1 MKKTFVA
8 IFMVATALF
17 SATNKEV
24 EEYISATLKN
34 NKSITVKNVKVISK
48 EAIKE
53 KDLSGWESMIVGIEV
68 EVDRKGKKQQV
79 KTTDMYFTK
88 GDFLSPDIID
98 VKKNKSLKE
107 SLRPKP
113 TAEYYD
119 ANHLVAGNKD
129 AKYKV
134 LVFSD
139 PLCPFCRDLVPDLI
153 EAATKHPSKIALYHY
168 TFPLLFIHP
177 SSDAIARTEIA
188 IGSKIQKAKLLS
200 LLYKTDVEPE
210 ESDEEKITAK
220 LSSELGVTVKKSD
233 ISKKEIQKAYED
245 EVQKA
250 HKLFVKGTPT
260 VYVNNEL
267 DGSKTQI
274 NKILKELSK

>member
-98 VKKNKSLKE
+98 IKKNKSLKE

-119 ANHLVAGNKD
+119 AEHLVAGNKD

-153 EAATKHPSKIALYHY
+153 EAATKHPSKIAIYHY

-188 IGSKIQKAKLLS
+188 IGSKIQKARLLS

-210 ESDEEKITAK
+210 ESDEDKITAK

-267 DGSKTQI
+267 DASKTQI

>member
-48 EAIKE
+48 DAIKDKE
-53 KDLSGWESMIVGIEV
+53 LSGWESVIVGIEV
-68 EVDRKGKKQQV
+68 EVDRKGKKQPV
-79 KTTDMYFTK
+79 KTTDMYFIK
-88 GDFLSPDIID
+88 GDFLAPDIVDI
-98 VKKNKSLKE
+98 KKNKSLKE

-119 ANHLVAGNKD
+119 GEHLVAGNKD

-139 PLCPFCRDLVPDLI
+139 PLCPFCRDLIPDLI
-153 EAATKHPSKIALYHY
+153 DAATKNPSKIALYHY

-177 SSDAIARTEIA
+177 SSEAITKTEMA
-188 IGSKIQKAKLLS
+188 VGSKIQKAKLLS
-200 LLYKTDVEPE
+200 MLYKTEVEPE
-210 ESDEEKITAK
+210 ESDEDKITAK
-220 LSSELGVTVKKSD
+220 LSSELGITVKKSD
-233 ISKKEIQKAYED
+233 INKKEIQKAYDD
-245 EVQKA
+245 EIQKA

-267 DGSKTQI
+267 DSSKAQI
-274 NKILKELSK
+274 HKILKELSK

>member
-1 MKKTFVA
+1 M
-8 IFMVATALF
+8 
-17 SATNKEV
+17 
-24 EEYISATLKN
+24 
-34 NKSITVKNVKVISK
+34 
-48 EAIKE
+48 
-53 KDLSGWESMIVGIEV
+53 
-68 EVDRKGKKQQV
+68 
-79 KTTDMYFTK
+79 
-88 GDFLSPDIID
+88 
-98 VKKNKSLKE
+98 
-107 SLRPKP
+107 
-113 TAEYYD
+113 
-119 ANHLVAGNKD
+119 VAGNKD

-153 EAATKHPSKIALYHY
+153 EAATKHPSKIAIYHY

-233 ISKKEIQKAYED
+233 ISKKEIQKA
-245 EVQKA
+245 
-250 HKLFVKGTPT
+250 
-260 VYVNNEL
+260 
-267 DGSKTQI
+267 SKQS
-274 NKILKELSK
+274 NL

>member
-8 IFMVATALF
+8 LFLAATALF

-24 EEYISATLKN
+24 EEYITASIKN

-68 EVDRKGKKQQV
+68 EVDRKGKKQSV

-98 VKKNKSLKE
+98 IKKNKSLKE

-119 ANHLVAGNKD
+119 AEHLVAGNKD

-177 SSDAIARTEIA
+177 SSDAIARTEMA
-188 IGSKIQKAKLLS
+188 IGSKMQKAKLLS

-210 ESDEEKITAK
+210 ESDEDKITAK

-250 HKLFVKGTPT
+250 HKLFVKGTTT

>member
-1 MKKTFVA
+1 
-8 IFMVATALF
+8 
-17 SATNKEV
+17 
-24 EEYISATLKN
+24 
-34 NKSITVKNVKVISK
+34 
-48 EAIKE
+48 
-53 KDLSGWESMIVGIEV
+53 MIVGIEV

-98 VKKNKSLKE
+98 IKKNKSLKE

-119 ANHLVAGNKD
+119 AEHLVAGNKD

-153 EAATKHPSKIALYHY
+153 EAAAKHPSKIALYHY
-168 TFPLLFIHP
+168 TSPLLFIHP

-267 DGSKTQI
+267 DASKTQI